1 MINKTEQE
9 VDYSINQLIGR
20 QDDLKLIPVVVSNM
34 AGRIIATIIC
44 IEVEDENDKTK
55 LIAI

>member
-34 AGRIIATIIC
+34 AGRIIATIMC
-44 IEVEDENDKTK
+44 IEDENDKTK